1 MDIIDRK
8 AHWNKI
14 YKTKNTE
21 QVSWYQAV
29 PVTSLNFV
37 KQYNLPMSAR
47 IIDIGGGDSFFVD
60 HLLDLGYRDITVLDI
75 SENAIGK
82 AKQRLG
88 EQANKVQW
96 IIADAVEFNPL
107 EKYDVWHDRA
117 AFHFLTDDKDI
128 EKYIEIVSSN
138 IFPAGYLVI
147 GTFSDKGPEK
157 CSGLNIKHY
166 SEGTMTELLKGH
178 FEKRECTQIDHQTPS
193 GSIQHFIFCSFR
205 RKR

>member
-8 AHWNKI
+8 AHWNNI
-14 YKTKNTE
+14 YKIKNTD
-21 QVSWYQAV
+21 QVSWYQAT

-37 KQYNLPMSAR
+37 KQFNLSMSAR

-60 HLLDLGYRDITVLDI
+60 HLLDMGYRDITVLDI
-75 SENAIGK
+75 SEKAIGK
-82 AKQRLG
+82 AKQRTG
-88 EQANKVQW
+88 EQANKVKW

-107 EKYDVWHDRA
+107 EKYDFWHDRA

-128 EKYIEIVSSN
+128 EKYVEIVSTN
-138 IFPAGYLVI
+138 IIPAGYLVI

-157 CSGLNIKHY
+157 CSGLNIKQY
-166 SEGTMTELLKGH
+166 SERTMTELLKVH
-178 FEKRECTQIDHQTPS
+178 FEKLECMQIDHNTPS

-205 RKR
+205 RK